1 MNDLRRTSRSGIIAL
16 CCLLLGSSVGV
27 VRAQE
32 RESGQMAPS
41 REFNATSAT
50 VEAIMNT
57 AVRNIAI
64 RYNLNELQKQHTE
77 ELMKREVRRFLREHE
92 EEVWPAMRALLEYQF
107 RAPDDPEKLK
117 VMGEMIRPLAQ
128 KAREAIFDG
137 NREWG
142 EILEPDQRKLHE
154 FDLEQMSKTFD
165 KIDGNLAA
173 WEKGQNPG
181 SRLFPAPQKYADQEP
196 PKPNQPKTRLPRD
209 SGIVTDKPPI
219 GILDTFVEEFIKE
232 YKLDEGQITTAE
244 SILTEFKGKAESFY
258 NREKEDFAKVIAA
271 REKAKLERDMKG
283 VRDAVAAH
291 KKLLEPFYGLF
302 DEMESRLVATLTSA
316 QLEKYR
322 EKHPESEDEPRTVK
336 NDEASDKPVAPSE
349 AQEKEAP
356 RESAEPEPRKV
367 TQKDKDGD

>member
-1 MNDLRRTSRSGIIAL
+1 MRIIAL
-16 CCLLLGSSVGV
+16 GCLLVGSSAGV

-32 RESGQMAPS
+32 ADSEKLAPS

-64 RYNLNELQKQHTE
+64 RYNLNEMQKQHTE
-77 ELMKREVRRFLREHE
+77 ELMKREVRRFLRENE

-128 KAREAIFDG
+128 KAREAIFRG
-137 NREWG
+137 NKEWG
-142 EILEPDQRKLHE
+142 EILEPDQKKLHE

-165 KIDGNLAA
+165 QIDSNLES
-173 WEKGQNPG
+173 WEQGKNPG

-196 PKPNQPKTRLPRD
+196 PKPNRPKTRLPQD

-219 GILDTFVEEFIKE
+219 GILDTFVQEFIKT
-232 YKLDEGQITTAE
+232 YNLDEGQITTAE

-258 NREKEDFAKVIAA
+258 NRQKDEFAKVIAA
-271 REKAKLERDMKG
+271 REKAKVERDMKG

-322 EKHPESEDEPRTVK
+322 EKHPAPDSEEKARTAK
-336 NDEASDKPVAPSE
+336 ADEAGDKTVAPPDAE
-349 AQEKEAP
+349 KKQESK
-356 RESAEPEPRKV
+356 RESTEPERRKV